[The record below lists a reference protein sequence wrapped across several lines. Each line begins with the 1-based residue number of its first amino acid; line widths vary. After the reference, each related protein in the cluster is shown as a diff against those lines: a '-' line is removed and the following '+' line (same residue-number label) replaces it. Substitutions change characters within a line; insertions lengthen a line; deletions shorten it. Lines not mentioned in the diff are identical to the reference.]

1 MTSSLTLQIK
11 SKFGCFPGPHPAGEV
26 DESVREVA
34 LVQGLVR
41 PVQLGVRLLQQ
52 RRPPDR
58 ELEEREPFLR
68 FSNYHSP
75 WSLL

>member
-1 MTSSLTLQIK
+1 M

-26 DESVREVA
+26 DKSVREVA

-52 RRPPDR
+52 GRPPGR
-58 ELEEREPFLR
+58 ELEDGDFQITIRLGLGCE
-68 FSNYHSP
+68 
-75 WSLL
+75 